1 MICGTAKV
9 VMTAVVYDQNTDHA
23 IVGSRRAGEA
33 ISVGKTKHLSVVS
46 VGAVLIWPMGPD
58 LQ

>member
-1 MICGTAKV
+1 
-9 VMTAVVYDQNTDHA
+9 MTAVVYDQNTDHA